1 MNNNMNFPIIK
12 LRPLWLSIAG
22 AYTVIAIVSLI
33 VFGLKLGIEY
43 TGGSLLEVEYAG
55 TRPEISALHERLA
68 AVDIRDGEI
77 KPAGEKGIIFRFRDV
92 DEDTHQKI
100 VAELKKD
107 DAALSERAFESIGP
121 VIGNELRSKS
131 LWALVIALLLICLYI
146 SIVFRKV
153 SHPVASWK
161 YGVVALVTLFHD
173 VPFVLGAFALL
184 GKFGGIEVTSSF
196 ISAVLTVI
204 GFSVHDTIVVFDRI
218 RENLMKH
225 HGSFEEVVNMSINQT
240 IVRSLNT
247 SLTVLL
253 VLAAIFFFGGE
264 SLKYFALALIL
275 GIGIGTYS
283 SIFIAS
289 PLLVIWHTMKKRS

>member
-1 MNNNMNFPIIK
+1 MNLPIIK
-12 LRPLWLSIAG
+12 LRTFWLSIA
-22 AYTVIAIVSLI
+22 AMYTVVAIISLI
-33 VFGLKLGIEY
+33 TFGLKFGIEY
-43 TGGSLLEVEYAG
+43 TGGSLLEIEYAN
-55 TRPEISALHERLA
+55 TRPEASALSARLETL
-68 AVDIRDGEI
+68 DIRDAEI
-77 KPAGEKGIIFRFRDV
+77 KPADEKGMILRFRDV

-100 VAELKKD
+100 LAELKKD

-121 VIGNELRSKS
+121 VIGEELRTKS
-131 LWALVIALLLICLYI
+131 LWALAIALLLICLYI

-153 SHPVASWK
+153 SFPVSSWK

-196 ISAVLTVI
+196 IPAVLTVI

-225 HGSFEEVVNMSINQT
+225 RGHFDEIVNMSINQT
-240 IVRSLNT
+240 IVRSINT

-289 PLLVIWHTMKKRS
+289 PLLVIWHNLKRRV

>member
-1 MNNNMNFPIIK
+1 MHNLPIIK
-12 LRPLWLSIAG
+12 HRNFWLCTAVVYTIIALVALGLW
-22 AYTVIAIVSLI
+22 
-33 VFGLKLGIEY
+33 GLKFGIEY
-43 TGGSLLEVEYAG
+43 TGGSLLEVEYSAQV
-55 TRPEISALHERLA
+55 PAISTLSDRLK
-68 AVDIRDGEI
+68 AVDIEGTEI
-77 KPAGEKGIIFRFRDV
+77 KPAGEKGAIFRFRDV
-92 DEDTHQKI
+92 NEDTHQKI

-107 DAALSERAFESIGP
+107 DAQLTEKAFESIGP
-121 VIGNELRSKS
+121 VIGEELKTKS
-131 LWALVIALLLICLYI
+131 IWALIVALLLICLYI

-173 VPFVLGAFALL
+173 VPFVLGLFAIL

-196 ISAVLTVI
+196 IPAILTVI

-218 RENLMKH
+218 RENLQKSR
-225 HGSFEEVVNMSINQT
+225 GAFDDIVNASVNQT
-240 IVRSLNT
+240 VVRSINT

-264 SLKYFALALIL
+264 SLKYFALALIA

-289 PLLVIWHTMKKRS
+289 PLLVVWYRLSKRK

>member
-1 MNNNMNFPIIK
+1 MQLSIIK
-12 LRPLWLSIAG
+12 HRILWLGIAA
-22 AYTVIAIVSLI
+22 AYTIVAVASVA
-33 VFGLKLGIEY
+33 VFGLKFGIEY
-43 TGGSLLEVEYAG
+43 SGGSLLEVEYGAS
-55 TRPEISALHERLA
+55 RPEISVLHERLA
-68 AVDIRDGEI
+68 SADIRDAEI
-77 KPAGEKGIIFRFRDV
+77 KPAGEKGMIFRFRDV

-100 VAELKKD
+100 VGALKKD
-107 DAALSERAFESIGP
+107 DANLSERAFESIGP
-121 VIGNELRSKS
+121 VIGNELRTKS
-131 LWALVIALLLICLYI
+131 LWALVVALLLICLYI
-146 SIVFRKV
+146 SFVFRKV

-184 GKFGGIEVTSSF
+184 GKFGGVEITSSF
-196 ISAVLTVI
+196 IPAILTVI

-225 HGSFEEVVNMSINQT
+225 KGAFPEIVNRSINQT
-240 IVRSLNT
+240 LVRSINT
-247 SLTVLL
+247 SVTVLL
-253 VLAAIFFFGGE
+253 VLCAIFLFGGE

-289 PLLVIWHTMKKRS
+289 PLLVIWHNTKKRV

>member
-1 MNNNMNFPIIK
+1 MLLPIIK
-12 LRPLWLSIAG
+12 HRILWLSIA
-22 AYTVIAIVSLI
+22 AVYTAVAIISI
-33 VFGLKLGIEY
+33 ITFGLKFGIEY
-43 TGGSLLEVEYAG
+43 TGGSLLEVEYAN
-55 TRPEISALHERLA
+55 TRPEASALSARLEA
-68 AVDIRDGEI
+68 LDISDAEI
-77 KPAGEKGIIFRFRDV
+77 KPAGEKGMILRFRDV

-100 VAELKKD
+100 LAELKKD
-107 DAALSERAFESIGP
+107 DTALSERAFESIGP
-121 VIGNELRSKS
+121 VIGEELRTKS
-131 LWALVIALLLICLYI
+131 LWALAIALLLICLYI

-153 SHPVASWK
+153 SFPVSSWK

-184 GKFGGIEVTSSF
+184 GKFGGIEITSSF
-196 ISAVLTVI
+196 IPAVLTVI

-225 HGSFEEVVNMSINQT
+225 RGHFDDIVNISINQT
-240 IVRSLNT
+240 IVRSINT

-289 PLLVIWHTMKKRS
+289 PLLVIWHNLKKRV

>member
-1 MNNNMNFPIIK
+1 MSLPIIK
-12 LRPLWLSIAG
+12 NRIFWLSIAG
-22 AYTVIAIVSLI
+22 IYTLVAVVSLI
-33 VFGLKLGIEY
+33 SFGLKFGIEY

-55 TRPEISALHERLA
+55 QRPETSALSARLETL
-68 AVDIRDGEI
+68 DIRDAEI
-77 KPAGEKGIIFRFRDV
+77 KPAGEKGMILRFRDV

-100 VAELKKD
+100 LTELKKD
-107 DAALSERAFESIGP
+107 DAKLSERAFESIGP
-121 VIGNELRSKS
+121 VIGEELRTKS
-131 LWALVIALLLICLYI
+131 LWALVIALLLICAYI

-153 SHPVASWK
+153 SFPVSSWK

-184 GKFGGIEVTSSF
+184 GKFGGIEITSSF
-196 ISAVLTVI
+196 IPAVLTVI

-225 HGSFEEVVNMSINQT
+225 RGHFDEIVNMSINQT

-247 SLTVLL
+247 SFTVILVLL
-253 VLAAIFFFGGE
+253 AIFFFGGE

-289 PLLVIWHTMKKRS
+289 PLLVIWHNAKKRS